1 MTSAGTIAGA
11 ASGPHRL
18 DPTILREYDM
28 RGIVGKTLDEGDA
41 RAIGR
46 AFGTMVRAAG
56 GTRVATGYDGRL
68 SSPALEDAL
77 ATGLAASGLSVLRVG
92 LGPTPMLYY
101 ASHALDADGAVM
113 ITGSHNPPDYN
124 GFKMMLSGGPFYGEQ
139 IQELGRIAAK
149 GEFAEGPGTRE
160 DRPLFDE
167 YVARLVG
174 DFAGGRELRVAW
186 DAGNGAAGPATAA
199 LAAALP
205 GEHTVL
211 YADIDGTFPN
221 HHPDPTLPETLE
233 SLRGAIEAKGCEIGI
248 AFDGDGDRIG
258 VLDGRG
264 RILWGDQLLML
275 LAADLLKRRPG
286 ATVIADVKASQA
298 LFDRVAA
305 LGGVPLM
312 WRTGHS
318 LIKAKMAETGAPL
331 AGEMSGHIFIA
342 DGYYGYDDALYAAVR
357 LLDILARSEL
367 DLAALR
373 DALPEFVNTPELRF
387 DCAEERKF
395 GVVDRVKAY
404 VAARGYEASLID
416 GVRVR
421 TADGWW
427 LLRASNTQA
436 ALVARCEASDEA
448 GLVRL
453 KAALGAALEAAG
465 MDAPDF

>member
-18 DPTILREYDM
+18 DTTILREYDM